1 MLDARV
7 WRGYRDRQ
15 YVSSLAAEKERY
27 KCLLRSAIT
36 IQSGVRMALSKREV
50 NRRKLI
56 RYAMGIST
64 IQRQARIFLLRKELY
79 EKSLTL
85 QPVQVV
91 FSLNHEKASSK
102 MLPWSWQVF
111 MAPWEDEDPG
121 AEEKPKTEKK
131 TNFVDMF
138 KKVGVSNWEVMAI
151 VHCQRLARGHLA
163 RIRTTRLKKIA
174 RSAVEGMVE
183 FSLKEVDRRKA
194 AAITIQRHTRGYSVR
209 RRNLIFEKRNAAMES
224 NIDSIKS
231 VQAFVKRFLAQ
242 AHRVLFELP
251 AFTGYLHIGITNNV
265 KMFAAT
271 MIQALW
277 PIKGWFEYTA
287 TGRDTVQVEVCFL
300 ANPSFDD
307 YKYFLKNGST
317 SALQLSL
324 EELEADLASA
334 MSTIQGNQFLR
345 DDVGPRKASGSK
357 APSRLN
363 PSKDPRSEGSKA
375 SQKPTS
381 AQRRRPRKARQRAK
395 GLQGSQAARRSQSLL
410 HAQRPNTGTRMAL
423 AAKVQ
428 QTRRRRPSQA
438 AEAHLHQRRRK
449 SQKLGPKRRPLR
461 SPRLPA
467 GSLARQMRLTV
478 QQLTKL
484 APRHLPGGHP
494 SSADRAS
501 AFSGPFTLR
510 AVVPLGVWGVTVSD
524 STDECVL
531 LLFEPL
537 VREEPTL
544 AIFGGFKLNVKLLRH
559 LRIPSGKT

>member
-79 EKSLTL
+79 EK
-85 QPVQVV
+85 
-91 FSLNHEKASSK
+91 
-102 MLPWSWQVF
+102 QVF

-151 VHCQRLARGHLA
+151 VHCQRLARGH
-163 RIRTTRLKKIA
+163 
-174 RSAVEGMVE
+174 
-183 FSLKEVDRRKA
+183 
-194 AAITIQRHTRGYSVR
+194 TRGYSVR
-209 RRNLIFEKRNAAMES
+209 RRSLSDE
-224 NIDSIKS
+224 
-231 VQAFVKRFLAQ
+231 AFVKRFLAQ

-334 MSTIQGNQFLR
+334 MSTIQGSQIGGIQG
-345 DDVGPRKASGSK
+345 VAKANFGAEAPSAKSK
-357 APSRLN
+357 AKSERQQKRISIKEEGKAMLSVRLVALHGYEFRAAACALRTGGRCEVQGFQQALDLK
-363 PSKDPRSEGSKA
+363 PGKADATDSTTADKAGTEASAGRA
-375 SQKPTS
+375 SQFCRSTSKLRWLLMTS
-381 AQRRRPRKARQRAK
+381 A
-395 GLQGSQAARRSQSLL
+395 
-410 HAQRPNTGTRMAL
+410 
-423 AAKVQ
+423 
-428 QTRRRRPSQA
+428 
-438 AEAHLHQRRRK
+438 
-449 SQKLGPKRRPLR
+449 
-461 SPRLPA
+461 
-467 GSLARQMRLTV
+467 
-478 QQLTKL
+478 
-484 APRHLPGGHP
+484 
-494 SSADRAS
+494 
-501 AFSGPFTLR
+501 
-510 AVVPLGVWGVTVSD
+510 
-524 STDECVL
+524 
-531 LLFEPL
+531 PL
-537 VREEPTL
+537 VEIAAWSSTSRGMKVDYVE
-544 AIFGGFKLNVKLLRH
+544 AIRDETEVEVKG
-559 LRIPSGKT
+559 S

>member
-1 MLDARV
+1 MTPPSQKRMRGILTRKRFRPLVKHRLYLSKVMTKIQAMARIWLARRKVARKKQERLHTAATKIQRV
-7 WRGYRDRQ
+7 WRGCRDRQ

-91 FSLNHEKASSK
+91 FSLNREKQSSK

-121 AEEKPKTEKK
+121 AEEKPEAEKK
-131 TNFVDMF
+131 TNFVDIF

-183 FSLKEVDRRKA
+183 FSLKDEVDRRKA

-209 RRNLIFEKRNAAMES
+209 RRNLIFEKRNAALES

-242 AHRVLFELP
+242 
-251 AFTGYLHIGITNNV
+251 GYLHIGITNNV

-271 MIQALW
+271 MIQTEWRAWLARRHVERLREEALW

-307 YKYFLKNGST
+307 YKYFVKNGST

-324 EELEADLASA
+324 EDLFFEGFWLQGSFPLE
-334 MSTIQGNQFLR
+334 
-345 DDVGPRKASGSK
+345 P
-357 APSRLN
+357 
-363 PSKDPRSEGSKA
+363 
-375 SQKPTS
+375 
-381 AQRRRPRKARQRAK
+381 
-395 GLQGSQAARRSQSLL
+395 LQGSQIGGLQGVTKANFSAEDRLVDQKSKDDVKKESRLPES
-410 HAQRPNTGTRMAL
+410 
-423 AAKVQ
+423 
-428 QTRRRRPSQA
+428 A
-438 AEAHLHQRRRK
+438 AEEPAAAQAPSAK
-449 SQKLGPKRRPLR
+449 SKAKNER
-461 SPRLPA
+461 PA
-467 GSLARQMRLTV
+467 GEPGSEEAGDARSASRPASQ
-478 QQLTKL
+478 
-484 APRHLPGGHP
+484 PRDKKGTGGEGAAE
-494 SSADRAS
+494 SADSSPTPKPGSRGAS
-501 AFSGPFTLR
+501 PSKKEKSEAG
-510 AVVPLGVWGVTVSD
+510 AK
-524 STDECVL
+524 
-531 LLFEPL
+531 
-537 VREEPTL
+537 EEP
-544 AIFGGFKLNVKLLRH
+544 ADKGGTEVGRE
-559 LRIPSGKT
+559 G